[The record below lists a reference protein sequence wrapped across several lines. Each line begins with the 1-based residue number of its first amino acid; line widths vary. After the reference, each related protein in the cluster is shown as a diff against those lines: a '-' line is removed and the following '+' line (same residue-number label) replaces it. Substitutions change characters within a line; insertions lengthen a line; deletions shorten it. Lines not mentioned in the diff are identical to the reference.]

1 MNQAGALHVRWK
13 ERADLSTDCKHL
25 NLEMDVDDLGHS
37 TGNITCFICGELVV
51 HKPPRIRFSPTHD
64 RPRRG
69 LSCHELDG
77 RGAD

>member
-1 MNQAGALHVRWK
+1 MNQAGPLRVRWK

-25 NLEMDVDDLGHS
+25 NLEMDVDDIGHS
-37 TGNITCFICGELVV
+37 TGNITCFICGGLVV